1 MCWALSSRCATVR
14 KIQVVFPR
22 DSNTQVCHSEK
33 DIGCVPQG
41 LKHTGRRSTGRRS
54 EPVVTRSITGVRDR
68 MLAGLGGV
76 KVGFLEEV
84 RSYMDL
90 EGHVT
95 IYHAGEEGDAEGI
108 PSGPRNGK
116 VNGTDI
122 KGNR

>member
-1 MCWALSSRCATVR
+1 MCWE
-14 KIQVVFPR
+14 KIR
-22 DSNTQVCHSEK
+22 
-33 DIGCVPQG
+33 GCGYKV
-41 LKHTGRRSTGRRS
+41 HNRS
-54 EPVVTRSITGVRDR
+54 ERQN
-68 MLAGLGGV
+68 AGLGGV

>member
-1 MCWALSSRCATVR
+1 M
-14 KIQVVFPR
+14 
-22 DSNTQVCHSEK
+22 
-33 DIGCVPQG
+33 
-41 LKHTGRRSTGRRS
+41 
-54 EPVVTRSITGVRDR
+54 
-68 MLAGLGGV
+68 
-76 KVGFLEEV
+76 GFLEEV

-90 EGHVT
+90 EGQVT